1 MAGRTVPSHGTCYP
15 AHAIRLH
22 PPCDATTSN
31 FATVPAPVAPLRRS
45 LTKHIEREEE
55 PRQRPLDF
63 RLISRLIRYTR
74 PYARLRTGLMVTVLL
89 RSFQLPGLT
98 WVVASVINGP
108 VRERNMTGVFW
119 GAATFAVLALFTQI
133 VMHYRQRWALEL
145 GEFVV
150 GDLRNALFTKIQQLP
165 MSWYHGTKVGRVISR
180 MTSDMEDLRSGVQE
194 VLFVTMVQLGQML
207 VAGAAMLWYDWTLF
221 LIVLGLAPVIW
232 VINRRFHRRL
242 SSALR
247 DMRESFSRV
256 TATLAEAVVGI
267 RVTQAFVRQEENS
280 RGFAELAED
289 HSRYNTTVLRTHGL
303 FLPLLELNS
312 QVFLAILLLVGGLRV
327 LSASEVAPPTP
338 ASIVSTAEGS
348 PAKLPPAKKP
358 GRASDVG
365 DLIGFFFMAGLFF
378 SPISVIGNQYNQAMT
393 AMAGAERLFSLLDQT
408 PAWTDPPDAKPL
420 AHLAGA
426 VEFQNVTFA
435 YVPGR
440 PVLHDISFA
449 ARPGESIALVG
460 HTGSGKTSIINLVS
474 KFYLA
479 TEGRVLIDGQ
489 DILSLDTTSL
499 HHKLGIVLQQNFL
512 FSGSVADNVRMGRP
526 GATEAEIKEV
536 FERLRCQELL
546 KTLPLGLDTPVGE
559 RGGSLSLGQRQLIC
573 FARAL
578 IADPRILILDEATSS
593 IDSATEAQ
601 LQAALRVL
609 IAGRTSFI
617 VAHRLSTIRDADVVL
632 VLENGRIIERGT
644 HPELLAAGGR
654 YSELY
659 RRFANAD
666 GRSGG
671 SQNGRP
677 VAAG

>member
-1 MAGRTVPSHGTCYP
+1 M
-15 AHAIRLH
+15 
-22 PPCDATTSN
+22 
-31 FATVPAPVAPLRRS
+31 PAPVAPLRRS
-45 LTKHIEREEE
+45 LTSHVEREEE
-55 PRQRPLDF
+55 ARQRPLDF
-63 RLISRLIRYTR
+63 RLIARLVHHTR
-74 PYARLRTGLMVTVLL
+74 PYSRLRNGLLVTVLL
-89 RSFQLPGLT
+89 RSFQLPALT
-98 WVVASVINGP
+98 WIVASVINGP
-108 VRERNMTGVFW
+108 VRERRMSGVLW
-119 GAATFAVLALFTQI
+119 GAAAFAALALFTQI

-150 GDLRNALFTKIQQLP
+150 GDLRNALFAKLQQMP
-165 MSWYHGTKVGRVISR
+165 MSWYHGTRVGRVISR

-194 VLFVTMVQLGQML
+194 VLFVTLVQAGQML

-232 VINRRFHRRL
+232 IINRQFHRRL
-242 SSALR
+242 SSSLR

-289 HSRYNTTVLRTHGL
+289 HSRYNTVVLRTHGI

-312 QVFLAILLLVGGLRV
+312 QLFLAILLLVGGLRV
-327 LSASEVAPPTP
+327 LSGPEPVGTGGLRVPVAGAEV
-338 ASIVSTAEGS
+338 VSRDAGGV
-348 PAKLPPAKKP
+348 PAKTP

-378 SPISVIGNQYNQAMT
+378 SPVSVIGNQYNQAMT
-393 AMAGAERLFSLLDQT
+393 AMAGAERLFALLDLE
-408 PAWTDPPDAKPL
+408 PAWSDPPDAKPVV
-420 AHLAGA
+420 HLAGG
-426 VEFQNVTFA
+426 VEFRDVTFE
-435 YVPGR
+435 YVSGR
-440 PVLHDISFA
+440 PVLHQISFA

-460 HTGSGKTSIINLVS
+460 QTGSGKTSIINLVS
-474 KFYLA
+474 KFYLPTA
-479 TEGRVLIDGQ
+479 GQVLIDGQ
-489 DILSLDTTSL
+489 DILSIDTTSL

-512 FSGSVADNVRMGRP
+512 FSGTVADNVRMGRP

-536 FERLRCQELL
+536 FERLRCEDLL
-546 KTLPLGLDTPVGE
+546 KALPLGLDTPVGE

-617 VAHRLSTIRDADVVL
+617 VAHRLSTIRDADMVM
-632 VLENGRIIERGT
+632 VLESGRIIERGT
-644 HPELLAAGGR
+644 HPELLAADGR
-654 YSELY
+654 YAELY
-659 RRFANAD
+659 RRFA
-666 GRSGG
+666 RSG
-671 SQNGRP
+671 P
-677 VAAG
+677 AAGG